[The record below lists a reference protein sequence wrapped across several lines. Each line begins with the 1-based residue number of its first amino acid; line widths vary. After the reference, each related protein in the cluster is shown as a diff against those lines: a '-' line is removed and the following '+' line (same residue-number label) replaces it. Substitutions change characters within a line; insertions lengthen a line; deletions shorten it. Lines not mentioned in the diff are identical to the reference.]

1 MGGERERA
9 GIGEFRCTD
18 LHEQCGE
25 VWSVVQCGEV
35 WRIFICS
42 VVVPPLHH
50 FRGFCLFPT
59 VSGLAP
65 QALREDAEDPAAYQK
80 IGTWGVGDMRLTFET
95 FPL

>member
-18 LHEQCGE
+18 LHE
-25 VWSVVQCGEV
+25 QCGEV

-65 QALREDAEDPAAYQK
+65 QALREDAEDPAAYLK
-80 IGTWGVGDMRLTFET
+80 IRTWGVGDMRLTFET